1 MSRRLFIVSISFIS
15 LVILFVYYPSLWT
28 GFFAQDYDFLNPVAS
43 LDVPSYLNYVLDPRV
58 QVLWYRP
65 VQGIQ
70 FLLEFVVFGS
80 NPVPYHWVQI
90 IFHIISCVLL
100 FALVWRVARKW
111 RVAFLATLFY
121 ATFPVYA
128 LAVNWIN
135 ITDPLMTIF
144 YLTCVW
150 FWLNYLQRESK
161 RDYLVVFVAF
171 ILALLNKQMA
181 ITLPVILF
189 LLDRLLIAKPA
200 RLIDLAKRYA
210 PLVIVA
216 GIFAVVQY
224 VTRSTHTFA
233 QVFGYSLGAQ
243 ILSML
248 IQYLSLLIFPWG
260 YYPPTDTQITEGFPF
275 ADIGNLMWLAFAIG
289 LFVFLAASRKTWPE
303 QSRRHR
309 GLIFLGSTIVV
320 TLVPVLPF
328 PFIELRYL
336 YLPAMI
342 SGILLALWVD
352 HALAVLK
359 NADWAKIASAIA
371 LGGIVIGSGLS
382 IAGANAGIAEIARQR
397 RVPFR
402 DIERQHPTFP
412 AGTHLYFIDPV
423 SPLPEL
429 TGMFLM
435 RYGRAVNIG
444 GDRNPTNTRL
454 RDFKNAFVYHF
465 DETGKPLEIPA
476 DTQTGYETSLPFPVV
491 FEQPIVLDDVEVVQ
505 PRVKRGD
512 VLIALMYWHASGD
525 IDRNYTVFAHLVD
538 AKGNIVAG
546 YDDQPH
552 KGTTPTSSWTH
563 YAPVVDPIV
572 MPIPADAPLG
582 NDYRLQIGLYY
593 LPTMQR
599 LAIVDAQ
606 GQSLTDA
613 FVLRSLSVIE

>member
-1 MSRRLFIVSISFIS
+1 MSRWLLLVSIVLIA
-15 LVILFVYYPSLWT
+15 LVIIFVYYPSLWI
-28 GFFAQDYDFLNPVAS
+28 GFFAQDYDFLNPVAQ
-43 LDVPSYLNYVLDPRV
+43 LDTPAYLNYVLDPRA

-65 VQGIQ
+65 LQGLQI
-70 FLLEFVVFGS
+70 LLEFSLFGS

-90 IFHIISCVLL
+90 IFHIATCALL

-128 LAVNWIN
+128 LAINWIN

-144 YLTCVW
+144 YLLGVW
-150 FWLNYLQRESK
+150 FWLNYLERGSK
-161 RDYLVVFVAF
+161 RDYLIVLAAFVS
-171 ILALLNKQMA
+171 ALLNKQMA
-181 ITLPVILF
+181 ITLPAILF
-189 LLDRLLIAKPA
+189 LIDRLLIAQSTTWRA
-200 RLIDLAKRYA
+200 LIRRYA
-210 PLVIVA
+210 ALVVVA

-224 VTRSTHTFA
+224 ATRSTHTFA

-248 IQYLSLLIFPWG
+248 IQYLSLLVFPWG

-275 ADIGNLMWLAFAIG
+275 ADTGNLVWLAGASI
-289 LFVFLAASRKTWPE
+289 LIVFLAASRKN
-303 QSRRHR
+303 R
-309 GLIFLGSTIVV
+309 GLIFLGTAILA

-336 YLPAMI
+336 YLPAI
-342 SGILLALWVD
+342 GSGILLALWFD
-352 HALAVLK
+352 HALDVLR
-359 NADWAKIASAIA
+359 NARWANDAAAIA
-371 LGGIVIGSGLS
+371 LGGIVLGSALS

-444 GDRNPTNTRL
+444 GDRAPTAARL
-454 RDFKNAFVYHF
+454 REFKNVFVYHF
-465 DETGKPLEIPA
+465 DATGKPIEVQADLNTVLQTSPA
-476 DTQTGYETSLPFPVV
+476 FPVV
-491 FEQPIVLDDVEVVQ
+491 YDQPIVLDDVEIVQ
-505 PRVKRGD
+505 PRVKRGGA
-512 VLIALMYWHASGD
+512 LIALLYLHARD
-525 IDRNYTVFAHLVD
+525 TVDRNYTVFVHLVD

-546 YDDQPH
+546 YDSEPR
-552 KGTTPTSSWTH
+552 KGIAPTAQWTR

-572 MPIPADAPLG
+572 MSIPAHAPTG
-582 NDYRLQIGLYY
+582 DTYRLEIGLYD
-593 LPTMQR
+593 LATMQR
-599 LAIVDAQ
+599 LAIVDAR
-606 GQSLTDA
+606 GQPLGDA
-613 FVLRSLSVIE
+613 LVIQPLSVIE